1 LFQIRATAS
10 SGLFQEVELTVHIR
24 DENDNAPVFSQSE
37 YRVELP
43 EHPPPGTK
51 VVQLHATD
59 KDKTGTYGQVV
70 YSNLIGSD
78 AFHLDPE
85 TGEITVDKPDQLDRE
100 TEPGTLHALH
110 YNFISFSTQ
119 RIAQIFTFT

>member
-1 LFQIRATAS
+1 
-10 SGLFQEVELTVHIR
+10 VHIR

-51 VVQLHATD
+51 VVQLKATD
-59 KDKTGTYGQVV
+59 KDSTGNFGQIV
-70 YSNLIGSD
+70 YSSLIGSD

-85 TGEITVDKPDQLDRE
+85 TGEISVDKPDLLDRE
-100 TEPGTLHALH
+100 IEPGKQPPYHCRYQTIINVTVEYHKL
-110 YNFISFSTQ
+110 SFKSL
-119 RIAQIFTFT
+119 RY

>member
-1 LFQIRATAS
+1 
-10 SGLFQEVELTVHIR
+10 VHIR

-51 VVQLHATD
+51 VVQLKATD
-59 KDKTGTYGQVV
+59 KDSTGNFGQIV
-70 YSNLIGSD
+70 YSSLIGSD

-85 TGEITVDKPDQLDRE
+85 TGEISVDKPDLLDRE
-100 TEPGTLHALH
+100 IEPGNWASYRTNKTSLMSHFGATTSCVRSSLQTL
-110 YNFISFSTQ
+110 I
-119 RIAQIFTFT
+119 